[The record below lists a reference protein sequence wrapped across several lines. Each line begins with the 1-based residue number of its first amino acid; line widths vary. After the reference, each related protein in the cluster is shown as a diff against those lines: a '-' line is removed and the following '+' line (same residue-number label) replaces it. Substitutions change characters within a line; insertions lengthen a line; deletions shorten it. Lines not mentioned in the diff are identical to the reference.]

1 MSVLSFSSYVYM
13 FTSLPVIFLVQ
24 NWRNKESKSESSF
37 YLFYFYLFLFTVSG
51 DFLCRVVY
59 SCPLVCIMSSIYS
72 MVAMSFDR
80 SNAILLNA
88 NRKLTVKTAAIQLAG
103 IWVLSVLFSVPTM
116 YEHSEYVIE
125 ENENGTIL
133 GCGSNGVSYTYSVTN
148 GVVLLMLAYI
158 IPVAILF
165 VNYGRILIFFR

>member
-1 MSVLSFSSYVYM
+1 M
-13 FTSLPVIFLVQ
+13 FACLPHFQ
-24 NWRNKESKSESSF
+24 SSF
-37 YLFYFYLFLFTVSG
+37 LYKTGEKKNINQNHPVFYYYYFLLLTVSG

-125 ENENGTIL
+125 ENENGTVL

>member
-1 MSVLSFSSYVYM
+1 
-13 FTSLPVIFLVQ
+13 
-24 NWRNKESKSESSF
+24 
-37 YLFYFYLFLFTVSG
+37 
-51 DFLCRVVY
+51 
-59 SCPLVCIMSSIYS
+59 MSSIYS

-103 IWVLSVLFSVPTM
+103 IWALSVLFSVPTM

>member
-1 MSVLSFSSYVYM
+1 M